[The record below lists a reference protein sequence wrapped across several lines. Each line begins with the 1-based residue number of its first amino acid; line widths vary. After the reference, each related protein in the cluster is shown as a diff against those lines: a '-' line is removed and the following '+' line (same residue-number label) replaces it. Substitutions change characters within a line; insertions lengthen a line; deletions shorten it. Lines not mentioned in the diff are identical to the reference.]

1 MNKMVIPTHLE
12 NFATYDRKDY
22 FTDMKSSEKHPFEWR
37 GQIKSSAG
45 NTKLK
50 IKYYGELYNPKHL
63 PNVELICKTDFA
75 PELIFA
81 IDPETLEEVL
91 LFDGC
96 KNGFEAMFCEKYT
109 REQIENREKIVFYT
123 DMFGFDT
130 FDVIVKVY
138 HNTDF
143 EDEFGKEY
151 RQNGK
156 ILLFA
161 GETISWEELLRN
173 AFDYIEIKIVNAN
186 RQETIILERELA

>member
-1 MNKMVIPTHLE
+1 
-12 NFATYDRKDY
+12 
-22 FTDMKSSEKHPFEWR
+22 
-37 GQIKSSAG
+37 
-45 NTKLK
+45 
-50 IKYYGELYNPKHL
+50 
-63 PNVELICKTDFA
+63 
-75 PELIFA
+75 
-81 IDPETLEEVL
+81 
-91 LFDGC
+91 
-96 KNGFEAMFCEKYT
+96 MFCEKYT
-109 REQIENREKIVFYT
+109 SEQIENREEIVFYT

-130 FDVIVKVY
+130 FDVIVKVH

>member
-12 NFATYDRKDY
+12 NFATYDRKEY
-22 FTDMKSSEKHPFEWR
+22 FTKMESSEEHPFEWR
-37 GQIKSSAG
+37 GQIKSSVG
-45 NTKLK
+45 NTKLN
-50 IKYYGELYNPKHL
+50 IKYYGELYKPKHL
-63 PNVELICKTDFA
+63 PNYELICETDFA

-81 IDPETLEEVL
+81 IDPETSEEIL

-109 REQIENREKIVFYT
+109 IEQIENRKDRVIYT
-123 DMFGFDT
+123 DKSGFDT

-138 HNTDF
+138 HSMDF

-156 ILLFA
+156 ISLFA
-161 GETISWEELLRN
+161 GGTITWEELLRN
-173 AFDYIEIKIVNAN
+173 AFDYIEIKIVNTN
-186 RQETIILERELA
+186 KQETFIFERELA